1 MKLVRRPSCHD
12 VRVYL
17 VDVLSIMHVVKSGS
31 TCVMFLSIIKLTW
44 KLPNNMTVHTNRSVS
59 EKKQSWICECL
70 YLKVAVKVALKV
82 TSDYE
87 S

>member
-44 KLPNNMTVHTNRSVS
+44 KLPNNTTVRTNRSVS
-59 EKKQSWICECL
+59 ENIDGYVSAC
-70 YLKVAVKVALKV
+70 
-82 TSDYE
+82 T
-87 S
+87 